1 MEPGFASRIRR
12 LHCEATFGAGL
23 VHDALLL
30 ADGLVLDSLPCA
42 CTTSITSADGR
53 EATVIEIVPVGVRL
67 ARAVEAVTGL
77 DGVLQ
82 SVVRALGRGFGGI
95 EHAP

>member
-42 CTTSITSADGR
+42 CTTPITSADGR
-53 EATVIEIVPVGVRL
+53 EATVIEIVPVGV
-67 ARAVEAVTGL
+67 
-77 DGVLQ
+77 LQ
-82 SVVRALGRGFGGI
+82 SVVRALGRGSGGI